1 VTRIVRYASG
11 TGEVVEIVEV
21 TDPHKAAEY
30 KVSTNDELRPKPGC
44 RFKGKTAIRA
54 SGRRNAF
61 IHPSAWKSNPPK
73 LARGFRGGH
82 HVPCAGQTRRTRSL
96 MERPMKSK
104 EAYPVS
110 EDTPPTNN
118 GIPEEQT
125 PARQDVDVLLDVPEL
140 EVDRISLTV
149 RGLRAHVSILA
160 ELASLVN
167 LQVGVDA
174 RLDEVNLE
182 IEGVRAKVL
191 LKVRLDE
198 VRAILNHA
206 LNTLAEHPEI
216 LRALTRALN
225 ELVDG
230 LVGSALGT
238 LENVLGSLEVG
249 DTVDELLKG
258 RLEDARDTL
267 KDLLDQAG
275 AQAQEGV
282 VGGSGG
288 AQAGSLPPSAG
299 EATPEDGR

>member
-1 VTRIVRYASG
+1 MPLVY
-11 TGEVVEIVEV
+11 
-21 TDPHKAAEY
+21 
-30 KVSTNDELRPKPGC
+30 
-44 RFKGKTAIRA
+44 GK
-54 SGRRNAF
+54 RR
-61 IHPSAWKSNPPK
+61 S
-73 LARGFRGGH
+73 RGPING
-82 HVPCAGQTRRTRSL
+82 
-96 MERPMKSK
+96 K
-104 EAYPVS
+104 EAYLVA
-110 EDTPPTNN
+110 EDTPPTND
-118 GIPEEQT
+118 GIPQEQT

-160 ELASLVN
+160 ELAGLVN

-174 RLDEVNLE
+174 RLDEVELE

-206 LNTLAEHPEI
+206 LDTLAEHPEI

-230 LVGSALGT
+230 LVGAALGT
-238 LENVLGSLEVG
+238 LENVLGGLEVG

-267 KDLLDQAG
+267 KELLDQAG
-275 AQAQEGV
+275 AQEGV
-282 VGGSGG
+282 VGGPGGG
-288 AQAGSLPPSAG
+288 APAGSLPSSAG
-299 EATPEDGR
+299 EPPPPEATPEEDR

>member
-1 VTRIVRYASG
+1 MPLVQ
-11 TGEVVEIVEV
+11 
-21 TDPHKAAEY
+21 
-30 KVSTNDELRPKPGC
+30 
-44 RFKGKTAIRA
+44 GK
-54 SGRRNAF
+54 
-61 IHPSAWKSNPPK
+61 H
-73 LARGFRGGH
+73 
-82 HVPCAGQTRRTRSL
+82 RSR
-96 MERPMKSK
+96 EPMNGK
-104 EAYPVS
+104 EAYLVT
-110 EDTPPTNN
+110 EDTPPTHN
-118 GIPEEQT
+118 GFPDEQT
-125 PARQDVDVLLDVPEL
+125 PDRQDVDVLLDVPEL

-160 ELASLVN
+160 ELAGLVN

-174 RLDEVNLE
+174 RLEEVELE

-238 LENVLGSLEVG
+238 LEDVLGGLEVG

-267 KDLLDQAG
+267 QDVLDQAG
-275 AQAQEGV
+275 TQAQEGV
-282 VGGSGG
+282 VGGPEGG
-288 AQAGSLPPSAG
+288 APAGTLPSSAG
-299 EATPEDGR
+299 EVPPPEATPEEDR

>member
-1 VTRIVRYASG
+1 MDRALTESVPNAIHSG
-11 TGEVVEIVEV
+11 LPIQ
-21 TDPHKAAEY
+21 
-30 KVSTNDELRPKPGC
+30 
-44 RFKGKTAIRA
+44 
-54 SGRRNAF
+54 
-61 IHPSAWKSNPPK
+61 PSAWKGILRSW
-73 LARGFRGGH
+73 RGAAERSIMPLVQGRRRSRG
-82 HVPCAGQTRRTRSL
+82 
-96 MERPMKSK
+96 PMNGKK
-104 EAYPVS
+104 AYLVA
-110 EDTPPTNN
+110 EDTPPTND
-118 GIPEEQT
+118 GIPEQT

-160 ELASLVN
+160 ELAGLVN

-174 RLDEVNLE
+174 RLDEVELE

-206 LNTLAEHPEI
+206 LDTLAEHPEI

-225 ELVDG
+225 ELVSG
-230 LVGSALGT
+230 LVGAALGT

-267 KDLLDQAG
+267 QEVLDQAG
-275 AQAQEGV
+275 AQAQEV
-282 VGGSGG
+282 VGGPGG
-288 AQAGSLPPSAG
+288 GPPAGSLPSSAG
-299 EATPEDGR
+299 EPPPPPEATPEEDQ